1 MDLLNILL
9 LSLFLLWPVSELLIK
24 FLLGVTAF
32 FFMFLSKLELFF
44 KLGNS
49 LEGRFED
56 IHCSSELLC
65 NEPFLLFV
73 LHIVVQ
79 ICKN

>member
-1 MDLLNILL
+1 MACTRITHKIFTGGYSLL
-9 LSLFLLWPVSELLIK
+9 
-24 FLLGVTAF
+24 F
-32 FFMFLSKLELFF
+32 FFKVFLSKLELFF

-56 IHCSSELLC
+56 VHCSSELLC
-65 NEPFLLFV
+65 NEPFLLFM

>member
-1 MDLLNILL
+1 
-9 LSLFLLWPVSELLIK
+9 
-24 FLLGVTAF
+24 
-32 FFMFLSKLELFF
+32 MFLSKLELFF
-44 KLGNS
+44 ELGNS

-65 NEPFLLFV
+65 NEPFLLFM